1 MKPSEFLNKNNPV
14 TREEMQRYL
23 EGNLSA
29 KDKTK
34 VEEKMLDDE
43 FSSEASEGFM
53 ENNVAFAEVSSLNA
67 AWETKTKS
75 TSTKG
80 YNYKYWFIGTL
91 TVAVLS
97 ISLIAYLLTNKENPK
112 EEDSKLAKNK
122 VEKSS
127 PLVENTLEV
136 SMTDE
141 QLEEEIIEIK
151 EATHI
156 SERKQITYEKTI
168 ASQPTTVETK
178 IPEDIS
184 IVVDPNNVDGKKVEE
199 IVVKEDK
206 KIVESNVKMLYIKN
220 LKAVDYSILY
230 TNHIAKKEWILTGT
244 SADKETSS
252 SEGVIAEHV
261 IKYIPYKDFLI
272 EGLTMFSKND
282 YKGALG
288 HLLTIQQQYPDDVN
302 ASFYSGLCYYNLGKT
317 RQAINMFDKSISNS
331 ITTFKEE
338 SEWYK
343 ALSLLE
349 DGKKSEAKELIKK
362 IESEGGFYAKAAREK
377 LKTMK

>member
-1 MKPSEFLNKNNPV
+1 MKSSEFLNKNNPV

-29 KDKTK
+29 KDKII

-53 ENNVAFAEVSSLNA
+53 ENNVAFAEVSSLSA
-67 AWETKTKS
+67 AWDAKTKTPQIK
-75 TSTKG
+75 TT
-80 YNYKYWFIGTL
+80 NYKYWFIGTL
-91 TVAVLS
+91 VVAIIS
-97 ISLIAYLLTNKENPK
+97 ISVVAYLLTHTDKPTIEENKIAE
-112 EEDSKLAKNK
+112 NK
-122 VEKSS
+122 VEENIPDKMISS
-127 PLVENTLEV
+127 EIV
-136 SMTDE
+136 MTDE
-141 QLEEEIIEIK
+141 QLKEEIIEIK
-151 EATHI
+151 EATNI
-156 SERKQITYEKTI
+156 SEKKQITYEKTI
-168 ASQPTTVETK
+168 AAQPTTVETK
-178 IPEDIS
+178 IPEEV
-184 IVVDPNNVDGKKVEE
+184 IVANFDNVDGKKVEE
-199 IVVKEDK
+199 IEVMDEK

-244 SADKETSS
+244 TADKETAI
-252 SEGVIAEHV
+252 SEGVMAEHV

-272 EGLTMFSKND
+272 EGLTKFSKND

-317 RQAINMFDKSISNS
+317 RQAITMFDKTIGNSIS
-331 ITTFKEE
+331 TFKEE

-343 ALSLLE
+343 SLSLLA
-349 DGKKSEAKELIKK
+349 DGKKSDAKELMKK
-362 IESEGGFYAKAAREK
+362 IESEGAFYAKAAREK
-377 LKTMK
+377 LKGMK

>member
-1 MKPSEFLNKNNPV
+1 MKSSEFLNKNNPV
-14 TREEMQRYL
+14 TREEMQQYL
-23 EGNLSA
+23 DGKLSA
-29 KDKTK
+29 SDKLK
-34 VEEKMLDDE
+34 VEEKMMDDE

-67 AWETKTKS
+67 AWDAKTKTV
-75 TSTKG
+75 STKG
-80 YNYKYWFIGTL
+80 YNYKYWFIGTMV
-91 TVAVLS
+91 VAVIS
-97 ISLIAYLLTNKENPK
+97 ISVVAYLLTNDENSAAEENKIAENKIENENPI
-112 EEDSKLAKNK
+112 
-122 VEKSS
+122 
-127 PLVENTLEV
+127 VENTPEIV
-136 SMTDE
+136 MTDE
-141 QLEEEIIEIK
+141 QLKEEIIEIK
-151 EATHI
+151 EATQI
-156 SERKQITYEKTI
+156 SEKKQITYEKTI

-178 IPEDIS
+178 IPEEIT

-199 IVVKEDK
+199 IEVKDDK

-230 TNHIAKKEWILTGT
+230 ANHIAKKEWILTGT
-244 SADKETSS
+244 TADKENPS

-261 IKYIPYKDFLI
+261 IKYIPYKDFLM

-317 RQAINMFDKSISNS
+317 RQAISMFDKSIGNS

-343 ALSLLE
+343 SLSLLE
-349 DGKKSEAKELIKK
+349 DGKKSDAKELMKK

-377 LKTMK
+377 IRSMK

>member
-1 MKPSEFLNKNNPV
+1 MKSSEFLNKNNPV
-14 TREEMQRYL
+14 TQEEMQRYL

-29 KDKTK
+29 NDKIK

-53 ENNVAFAEVSSLNA
+53 ENNVAFAEVSSLSA
-67 AWETKTKS
+67 AWDTKTK
-75 TSTKG
+75 TISTKG
-80 YNYKYWFIGTL
+80 YNYKYWFIGAL
-91 TVAVLS
+91 TVSILS
-97 ISLIAYLLTNKENPK
+97 ISLFTYLLTSKEK
-112 EEDSKLAKNK
+112 SKFEDKPIVENK
-122 VEKSS
+122 VEENIPEVIS
-127 PLVENTLEV
+127 PEV
-136 SMTDE
+136 MMTDE
-141 QLEEEIIEIK
+141 QLKEEIIEIK
-151 EATHI
+151 EATNI
-156 SERKQITYEKTI
+156 SVKKQITYEKTI
-168 ASQPTTVETK
+168 ASQPTTIETE
-178 IPEDIS
+178 IPEEIK
-184 IVVDPNNVDGKKVEE
+184 IVVDPANVDGKKVEE
-199 IVVKEDK
+199 IEVKDDK

-244 SADKETSS
+244 TADKENAT
-252 SEGVIAEHV
+252 SEGVMAEHV

-317 RQAINMFDKSISNS
+317 RNAITMFEKTIGNS

-343 ALSLLE
+343 SLSLLE
-349 DGKKSEAKELIKK
+349 DGKKSDAKDLMNK

-377 LKTMK
+377 LKNMK